1 MSIVIGI
8 ILCITFA
15 SNILLYALLYMTYKI
30 HEVQQQQVSEICNI
44 EDSIKSIS
52 EYLGEEQEANINQN

>member
-15 SNILLYALLYMTYKI
+15 SNILLYVLLYMTYKI
-30 HEVQQQQVSEICNI
+30 HEVQQQQVTEICNI
-44 EDSIKSIS
+44 EDSIKSIN
-52 EYLGEEQEANINQN
+52 EFLGDEAEANINQN